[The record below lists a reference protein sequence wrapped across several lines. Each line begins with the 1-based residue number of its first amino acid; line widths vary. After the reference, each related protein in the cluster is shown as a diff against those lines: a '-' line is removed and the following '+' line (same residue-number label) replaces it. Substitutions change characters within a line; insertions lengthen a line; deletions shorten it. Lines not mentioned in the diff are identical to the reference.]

1 MIGSALKKFSI
12 ENGLTVSDGLAR
24 GNYQGY
30 AITLSEGA
38 GYKMLTISTHL
49 TETACQ
55 WLDSQLSAHNL
66 MKEFRVEDVQLTET
80 GAVIVFN
87 DNPGTMK
94 RFHEFL
100 QWFFPLLPQS
110 GATGYDCCC
119 SCGQPFGGDEAW
131 KMAGEVPMHIHPGC
145 AQALLR
151 EVQQEEEAEAQT
163 GSYGKGLLGALLG
176 GLIGAILWAL
186 VLYLGYIAAVVG
198 LVIGFLAELF
208 YRKFGGKNGKGKIP
222 ILILAVVFGVVLGT
236 FASDAITLGTM
247 IAGHEINLAYGEII
261 PYIFYLLGES
271 TEYYDATITNLV
283 EGLLFALIGVGGML
297 YKTHKETKKFKMK
310 DMSK

>member
-1 MIGSALKKFSI
+1 MIGSALKKLAA
-12 ENGLTVSDGLAR
+12 ENELTISDGIAY

-38 GYKMLTISTHL
+38 GYKLLTISTHL
-49 TETACQ
+49 TDAAGT

-66 MKEFRVEDVQLTET
+66 MKEFRIEDAQLTET
-80 GAVIVFN
+80 GIQVVFN

-94 RFHEFL
+94 CFHAFL

-131 KMAGEVPMHIHPGC
+131 KMAGEIPMHIHSGC
-145 AQALLR
+145 AQSLLHDA
-151 EVQQEEEAEAQT
+151 QQEEEAKAQT

-176 GLIGAILWAL
+176 GVLGAILWAL

-198 LVIGFLAELF
+198 LIIGLLAELF
-208 YRKFGGKNGKGKIP
+208 YRKFGGKNGKGKLP
-222 ILILAVVFGVVLGT
+222 ILVLAVIVGVVLGT
-236 FASDAITLGTM
+236 FASDAVTLGTM
-247 IAGHEINLAYGEII
+247 IAHNEISLSYGEII
-261 PYIFYLLGES
+261 PYIFYLLGDS
-271 TEYYDATITNLV
+271 TEYFDATMANIV
-283 EGLLFALIGVGGML
+283 EGLLFALIGMGGML

-310 DMSK
+310 DLK